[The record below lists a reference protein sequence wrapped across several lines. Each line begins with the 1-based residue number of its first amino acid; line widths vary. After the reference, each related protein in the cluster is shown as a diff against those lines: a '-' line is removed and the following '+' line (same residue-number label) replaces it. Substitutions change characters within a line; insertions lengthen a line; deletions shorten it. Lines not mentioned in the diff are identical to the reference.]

1 MATNNSCWVAILSK
15 ISWNPIASMFFDG
28 FSSKTN
34 HLLRANISYCYEQ
47 IITISP
53 KLATLA
59 SGQILTHFLMI
70 HRYTHRQTHTHTH
83 RRKRYQ
89 YTWKI
94 SSCHVITTM
103 LFSDNRTTLVA
114 KNRHTGISFGRSN
127 RVLRKATTVF
137 AGWKH
142 RQEPCHCVL
151 TNCAETGRC
160 LNVCSATTDTE
171 TSAMYNVA

>member
-1 MATNNSCWVAILSK
+1 M
-15 ISWNPIASMFFDG
+15 
-28 FSSKTN
+28 
-34 HLLRANISYCYEQ
+34 SYCYEK

-94 SSCHVITTM
+94 SSCHVMMDGFVKLARFTFTQWLRGVEGGGGGVRAGGGGQFPDVGGTKLWQG
-103 LFSDNRTTLVA
+103 LFLD
-114 KNRHTGISFGRSN
+114 I
-127 RVLRKATTVF
+127 
-137 AGWKH
+137 
-142 RQEPCHCVL
+142 
-151 TNCAETGRC
+151 
-160 LNVCSATTDTE
+160 NVY
-171 TSAMYNVA
+171 TSRGL